1 MTVHIS
7 KKDGADVALIVSRD
21 AVVADHAHN
30 VGAFCIAKRLS
41 NARLIRVYL
50 PME

>member
-30 VGAFCIAKRLS
+30 VGAFCIAK
-41 NARLIRVYL
+41 
-50 PME
+50 